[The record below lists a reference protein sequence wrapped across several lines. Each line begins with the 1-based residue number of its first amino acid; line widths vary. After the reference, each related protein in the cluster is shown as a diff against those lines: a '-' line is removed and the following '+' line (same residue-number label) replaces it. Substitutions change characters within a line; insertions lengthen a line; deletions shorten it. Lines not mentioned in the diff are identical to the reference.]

1 MVHFFKKDL
10 FVYLFHFLTMVGLRC
25 CMRACS
31 GCSQQGLLSMLVL
44 GLLTAVAALV
54 GAQAVG
60 SWASVAAASGLQ
72 ALGCGLSSR
81 LFHGMWDLPEPGVKL
96 VSLALQGGFLAT
108 RPAGK
113 SQTWFLMLPLPLVP
127 MKTGSLCQTPPP
139 SIKLR
144 LITAVL
150 LSCYED

>member
-1 MVHFFKKDL
+1 MSMVHFFKKDL
-10 FVYLFHFLTMVGLRC
+10 FVYLFHFLTVVGLRC

-44 GLLTAVAALV
+44 RLLTAVAALV

-72 ALGCGLSSR
+72 ALGCGLSSQ

-96 VSLALQGGFLAT
+96 VSLALQGGFLASG
-108 RPAGK
+108 PPGK
-113 SQTWFLMLPLPLVP
+113 PHNDFYF
-127 MKTGSLCQTPPP
+127 KKEKKKK
-139 SIKLR
+139 KLK
-144 LITAVL
+144 
-150 LSCYED
+150 

>member
-1 MVHFFKKDL
+1 
-10 FVYLFHFLTMVGLRC
+10 MVGLRC

-44 GLLTAVAALV
+44 RLLTAVAALV

-81 LFHGMWDLPEPGVKL
+81 LFHSMWDLPEPGVKL
-96 VSLALQGGFLAT
+96 VSLALQGGFLASG
-108 RPAGK
+108 PPGK
-113 SQTWFLMLPLPLVP
+113 PHNDFYF
-127 MKTGSLCQTPPP
+127 K
-139 SIKLR
+139 K
-144 LITAVL
+144 
-150 LSCYED
+150 EKKKKKN